1 MHNITV
7 RQAVLADLDALA
19 PMFDQY
25 RRFYGKDGA
34 PDATRRFLLDRL
46 GHGESVVL
54 IAHAD
59 SRPVGF
65 TQLYPSFSSLSMARV
80 FVLNDLFVDA
90 SARRLG
96 VGARLLEAAAGYAR
110 SVDAVA
116 LTLST
121 ATDNTAA
128 QALYERAGWQRDT
141 SFLTYDLRLA
151 Q

>member
-34 PDATRRFLLDRL
+34 LDAARRFLLDRFN
-46 GHGESVVL
+46 HGESVLL

-59 SRPVGF
+59 DRPVGF
-65 TQLYPSFSSLSMARV
+65 TQLYPGFSSLSMRRT
-80 FVLNDLFVDA
+80 FVLNDLFVVDA
-90 SARRLG
+90 ARRLG
-96 VGARLLEAAAGYAR
+96 VGSRLLDAAAGFAHTLG
-110 SVDAVA
+110 AVA

-121 ATDNTAA
+121 ATGNAAA
-128 QALYERAGWQRDT
+128 QALYQGALWQRDT
-141 SFLTYDLRLA
+141 AFHTYNLRLP